1 MPESERIERLTFES
15 PPVELAQAWPQ
26 AAETRWGEVA
36 LVTAQNLSR
45 EYGNVQALKQASLSI
60 FPGDRI
66 ALLGTSGSGK
76 STLLHLLGGLDQPT
90 GGELIWPAFG
100 TGDELRPSKVAFV
113 FQAQSLMPPLTA
125 LENVALP
132 LLLLGAAPDE
142 ARRQAAAVLETL
154 ELSAIAGQ
162 LPEELS
168 GGQAQRVAVARALIA
183 KPQLILADEPTG
195 QLDSQTAQH
204 LMDVLLAALSPTT
217 ALVMATHDET
227 VARRLKSVWRMK
239 DGVLEEHP

>member
-15 PPVELAQAWPQ
+15 AQVWPQ
-26 AAETRWGEVA
+26 AAETRRGEVA
-36 LVTAQNLSR
+36 LVMAQNLSR
-45 EYGNVQALKQASLSI
+45 EYGNVAALKRASLRI
-60 FPGDRI
+60 FPGDSI
-66 ALLGTSGSGK
+66 ALLGLSGSGK

-90 GGELIWPAFG
+90 GGELSWPAL
-100 TGDELRPSKVAFV
+100 GDSADLRPSKVAFV

-132 LLLLGAAPDE
+132 LLLLGAAPDD
-142 ARRQAAAVLETL
+142 ARQRAADALETL
-154 ELSAIAGQ
+154 DLLSVAQQ

-168 GGQAQRVAVARALIA
+168 GGQAQRVAVARALVTN
-183 KPQLILADEPTG
+183 PQLILADEPTG

-204 LMDVLLAALSPTT
+204 LMDVLLAALGPDT

-227 VARRLKSVWRMK
+227 VARRLKTVWRMK
-239 DGVLEEHP
+239 DGILEELP